1 MTSMN
6 SDTAGAGVTM
16 FRIGD
21 FSRLTQVTVKA
32 LRHYDSLGLLKPA
45 YIDPE
50 SGYRHYS
57 GSQLPRLNR
66 ILAMKDLGF
75 SLEQIGQLLDADLSS
90 EQLRVM
96 LQTKQDEVREQIE
109 AEQSRLLR
117 IEARLQQIAEGT
129 TGTNYDVVLKSV
141 EAQPVASVRGLI
153 ATRNAIGQLFR
164 ELSMYQ
170 QKHQIHAMN
179 WATVWHET
187 EFHEKGIDAE
197 ATIATY
203 DAVPAEGRVVGR
215 VLPAVE
221 HMATVIHHG
230 PVETVGDGCQAL
242 LKWIEANG
250 YQLDGP
256 ERVVLLQRGGHDRSN
271 AVAELQYPVTPR
283 D

>member
-1 MTSMN
+1 
-6 SDTAGAGVTM
+6 M

-45 YIDPE
+45 QIDPE
-50 SGYRHYS
+50 SGYRYYS

-66 ILAMKDLGF
+66 ILALKDLGF
-75 SLEQIGQLLDADLSS
+75 SLEQIGQLLDADLSP

-96 LQTKQDEVREQIE
+96 LQAKQDEVREQIE
-109 AEQSRLLR
+109 AEQTRLLR

-129 TGTNYDVVLKSV
+129 ISANYDVVLKSV
-141 EAQPVASVRGLI
+141 DAQPVASLRGLI
-153 ATRNAIGQLFR
+153 PTRNAIGQLFR
-164 ELSMYQ
+164 ELTMYQ
-170 QKHQIHAMN
+170 QKHQIHASSM
-179 WATVWHET
+179 ATIWHET
-187 EFHEKGIDAE
+187 EFYEQGIDAE
-197 ATIATY
+197 ATIAT
-203 DAVPAEGRVVGR
+203 DDPVPAEGRVVGR

-230 PVETVGDGCQAL
+230 SPSNIGDGCQAL

-250 YQLDGP
+250 YQLEGP
-256 ERVVLLQRGGHDRSN
+256 ERVVLLQRGGADWSN
-271 AVAELQYPVTPR
+271 TVAELQYPVTPR